1 MNDAAIFIAF
11 VSMTDT
17 VFARLGGHVDPAIIG
32 ADAHPFR
39 LDSDD
44 ERWCTV
50 LALTEVEPMIGE
62 FRGFLIKANAIAL
75 AIGVVLGAAVAKLV
89 GAVADDVLMPIIGL
103 VLPGG
108 NWREAR
114 IVLSSTTDAA
124 GKVTENAILY
134 GHLLGALIDFL
145 IVAFVI
151 FLVVKWLI
159 KEELP
164 PA

>member
-1 MNDAAIFIAF
+1 M
-11 VSMTDT
+11 
-17 VFARLGGHVDPAIIG
+17 L
-32 ADAHPFR
+32 
-39 LDSDD
+39 
-44 ERWCTV
+44 
-50 LALTEVEPMIGE
+50 GE

-75 AIGVVLGAAVAKLV
+75 AIGVVLGAAVARLV

-108 NWREAR
+108 NWRAAR
-114 IVLSSTTDAA
+114 IVLSSSTDAT

-134 GHLLGALIDFL
+134 GHLLGAVIDFM

-151 FLVVKWLI
+151 FLVMKWLI

-164 PA
+164 AV